1 MADRSGASVEPL
13 LDRLRQPAMPSG
25 SMDADRSSAPLA
37 RRPGEIW
44 GERSRRQSSRGVD
57 FAVYDAIDIEI
68 EPHCHEDRH
77 LIFLMS
83 GQYIT
88 SAQGAPPVCATPV
101 LVDNPAGTSHRDRF
115 LGSTGRFLAINI
127 DPALSW
133 EGPATVRRDR
143 TTLARMTALIED
155 LEFARPTLAVEE
167 LAAGLTEREPS
178 PAPAKIPA
186 WLARSWDLVMEED
199 IAAID
204 LDRVAR
210 EADIHPVH
218 VARSFRRLCG
228 RTAGQLLRDRQ
239 FEDACRMLARDNTPL
254 VEIALAL
261 GFCDQ
266 AHFTNVFCRRAG
278 VSPGAWRKRMRDV

>member
-1 MADRSGASVEPL
+1 MAI
-13 LDRLRQPAMPSG
+13 
-25 SMDADRSSAPLA
+25 DRSSAPLA
-37 RRPGEIW
+37 RRAGEIW
-44 GERSRRQSSRGVD
+44 GARSRRQSCRGVD

-77 LIFLMS
+77 LIFLMG
-83 GQYIT
+83 GQYVT
-88 SAQGAPPVCATPV
+88 TAQGAPPVCATPI

-115 LGSTGRFLAINI
+115 VGPAGRFLAITI
-127 DPALSW
+127 APSLSW

-143 TTLARMTALIED
+143 ATLARMNALIDD
-155 LEFARPTLAVEE
+155 LAFARPTLAVEE
-167 LAAGLTEREPS
+167 LALGLTER
-178 PAPAKIPA
+178 APPPDPIAVPA
-186 WLARSWDLVMEED
+186 WLARSWEMVMEED
-199 IAAID
+199 IAAVD

-239 FEDACRMLARDNTPL
+239 FEDACRMLARDDTPL

-266 AHFTNVFCRRAG
+266 AHFSNVFRRRAG
-278 VSPGAWRKRMRDV
+278 LSPGAWRKRMRDV